1 MKRLNSFDN
10 AKAQFYTI
18 AHFALLV
25 IVMQFAFIVLM
36 NFLALQ
42 LTMSGELRARL
53 IKLVSFVM
61 YSYVMHMDA

>member
-25 IVMQFAFIVLM
+25 IVMHFAFIR
-36 NFLALQ
+36 AY
-42 LTMSGELRARL
+42 ELLGIAAN
-53 IKLVSFVM
+53 
-61 YSYVMHMDA
+61 YVWRTSCSPN